1 MSYLIYIHGF
11 NSSEKSE
18 KVAILQAEA
27 AAKGKAEYILS
38 PRLAWQPS
46 KAIEQLKV
54 LIEEHI
60 EAGVSLVGSS
70 LGGFYA
76 RYLADLYDINAVLIN
91 PAVEAPKLLLN
102 HLGEQLNPYT
112 GENYV
117 LTLEH
122 LEELKR
128 IDVTLPNGHL
138 FWLMVQEGDEVLD
151 YQAALDALPHV
162 AKLTHEPA
170 GNHRFENFEQYAAQV
185 LAFCDL

>member
-1 MSYLIYIHGF
+1 MSYLLYIHGF

-27 AAKGKAEYILS
+27 AAQGKADCILS
-38 PRLAWQPS
+38 PRLSWQPS
-46 KAIEQLKV
+46 QAIAQLKV
-54 LIEEHI
+54 LIEGHLEQ
-60 EAGVSLVGSS
+60 GVSLVGSS

-76 RYLADLYDINAVLIN
+76 RYLADLYNINAVLIN

-102 HLGEQLNPYT
+102 HLGEQVNPYT
-112 GENYV
+112 NERYV

-128 IDVTLPNGHL
+128 IDVASPNGQL

-151 YQAALDALPHV
+151 YQAALDALPSV

-185 LAFCDL
+185 LAFCEV